1 MHKCVLK
8 PLKSVV
14 STALQEFQVRS
25 GEWRE
30 LKENL
35 ALAKA
40 RQPQELGV
48 TVTLP
53 PHPMAIEK
61 IRQKFL
67 TMIKLY
73 SPEKKVHML
82 LKVCRLIYAI
92 MEDNSGVFPHNHMFH
107 AALCSCPLC
116 EPRSSLSGRPY
127 GADDFLPM
135 LTYVLAQCDLPQLD
149 NEILYMMELLDP
161 SLLQGEGSSF
171 TYSQEDGSVS
181 PGETLFW

>member
-8 PLKSVV
+8 PLKAVV
-14 STALQEFQVRS
+14 STALQEFQERS

-61 IRQKFL
+61 IRQKFH

-82 LKVCRLIYAI
+82 LKVCRLIYTI
-92 MEDNSGVFPHNHMFH
+92 MEDNSGVFQQNNKGFFSQPF
-107 AALCSCPLC
+107 LTTLP
-116 EPRSSLSGRPY
+116 SSQVAPTVQTTS
-127 GADDFLPM
+127 F
-135 LTYVLAQCDLPQLD
+135 QC
-149 NEILYMMELLDP
+149 
-161 SLLQGEGSSF
+161 
-171 TYSQEDGSVS
+171 
-181 PGETLFW
+181 

>member
-1 MHKCVLK
+1 MRVFSADTVLEKAMHKCVLK

-61 IRQKFL
+61 IRQKFH

-92 MEDNSGVFPHNHMFH
+92 MEDNSGVFPQNNMFH
-107 AALCSCPLC
+107 
-116 EPRSSLSGRPY
+116 
-127 GADDFLPM
+127 
-135 LTYVLAQCDLPQLD
+135 
-149 NEILYMMELLDP
+149 I
-161 SLLQGEGSSF
+161 
-171 TYSQEDGSVS
+171 
-181 PGETLFW
+181 TLFLLFVNHNLSSQVVHMVQTTSFQC

>member
-1 MHKCVLK
+1 MKKLNRLHRFIFETDGVWPEPFVSSSSADTVLEKAMHKCVLK
-8 PLKSVV
+8 PLKAVV
-14 STALQEFQVRS
+14 STALQEFQERS
-25 GEWRE
+25 GEWRS

-73 SPEKKVHML
+73 SPEKKVHVL
-82 LKVCRLIYAI
+82 LKVCRLIYTI
-92 MEDNSGVFPHNHMFH
+92 MEDNSGVFEQNNP
-107 AALCSCPLC
+107 SCGP
-116 EPRSSLSGRPY
+116 
-127 GADDFLPM
+127 
-135 LTYVLAQCDLPQLD
+135 V
-149 NEILYMMELLDP
+149 
-161 SLLQGEGSSF
+161 SLL
-171 TYSQEDGSVS
+171 
-181 PGETLFW
+181 

>member
-8 PLKSVV
+8 PLKAVV
-14 STALQEFQVRS
+14 SLALQEFQVRS

-40 RQPQELGV
+40 RQPQDLGV

-61 IRQKFL
+61 IRQKFH

-82 LKVCRLIYAI
+82 LKVCRLIYTI
-92 MEDNSGVFPHNHMFH
+92 MEDNSGGFQQKNMFCVFFFPAFFD
-107 AALCSCPLC
+107 CVPF
-116 EPRSSLSGRPY
+116 LSGRPY

-161 SLLQGEGSSF
+161 SLLQGEGSSII
-171 TYSQEDGSVS
+171 TSQENRRFHWRTIG
-181 PGETLFW
+181 W

>member
-8 PLKSVV
+8 PLKAVV

-61 IRQKFL
+61 IRHKFH

-92 MEDNSGVFPHNHMFH
+92 MEDNSGVFPHSSMCHTPPR
-107 AALCSCPLC
+107 SCASC
-116 EPRSSLSGRPY
+116 EPRSFLPGRPY

-161 SLLQGEGSSF
+161 SLLQGEGSSVIS
-171 TYSQEDGSVS
+171 SQRQERFHWS
-181 PGETLFW
+181 LCW

>member
-8 PLKSVV
+8 PLKAVV
-14 STALQEFQVRS
+14 SIALQEFQVRS
-25 GEWRE
+25 GEWQE

-61 IRQKFL
+61 IRQKFH

-82 LKVCRLIYAI
+82 LKVCRLIYTI
-92 MEDNSGVFPHNHMFH
+92 MEDNSGVFQQHMF
-107 AALCSCPLC
+107 CVFF
-116 EPRSSLSGRPY
+116 SL
-127 GADDFLPM
+127 F
-135 LTYVLAQCDLPQLD
+135 
-149 NEILYMMELLDP
+149 
-161 SLLQGEGSSF
+161 
-171 TYSQEDGSVS
+171 
-181 PGETLFW
+181 